1 MLHCFNFRGWNETML
16 FHKEECKLQRTHRT
30 PHYRTSCTPTWGLC
44 FYIYIYIYIDS
55 SISHAMKQCCF
66 IKRSA
71 NCKNSY
77 KAPHCWTSCTLTWG
91 LYFYIYIYILIPRSL
106 MPFVLASI
114 PLHLESAH
122 CNASQ
127 DHQVLWPRTIDDLC
141 TRYIEIVN

>member
-16 FHKEECKLQRTHRT
+16 FHKEECKLQRTHRA

-44 FYIYIYIYIDS
+44 FYIYIYIDS

-77 KAPHCWTSCTLTWG
+77 KAPHCWTSCTPTWG
-91 LYFYIYIYILIPRSL
+91 LYFYIYIYIYIDY
-106 MPFVLASI
+106 SI
-114 PLHLESAH
+114 SHA
-122 CNASQ
+122 
-127 DHQVLWPRTIDDLC
+127 LC
-141 TRYIEIVN
+141 TRINTFASRVSPLQCKPGSSGPMASYNWWPMHSIYWDS